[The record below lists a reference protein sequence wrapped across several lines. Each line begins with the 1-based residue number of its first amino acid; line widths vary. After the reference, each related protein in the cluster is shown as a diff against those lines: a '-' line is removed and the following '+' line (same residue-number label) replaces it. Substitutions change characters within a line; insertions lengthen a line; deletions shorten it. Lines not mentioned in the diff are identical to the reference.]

1 MTPLILCGYAP
12 IFIVFIGASAMPKPF
27 LKWVGGKHKVIK
39 NIVPHIEKCQG
50 TRFIEP
56 FVGSAAISIQVH
68 EQFDRLLLADYNVD
82 LINLYDLL
90 KNGDVEDFIDLTSQF
105 FGEDTHTSDMYYHLR
120 KEFNNTNDPILR
132 AVLFI
137 YLNRHGYNGMCRY
150 NSSGGFNI
158 PVGRYKTTPMFPKEN
173 MLEFSKMLKDNDAEL
188 KYCSFEDIFPMVGEG
203 DVVYCDPPY
212 IAINATASFS
222 SYTADGFTGEQHV
235 LLADLAREAQGRGAH
250 VLISNHYLEEIIPDL
265 YRGAELEIFPVQRT
279 ISAKASSRKKVDE
292 VLAIFKPQ

>member
-1 MTPLILCGYAP
+1 
-12 IFIVFIGASAMPKPF
+12 MPKPF
-27 LKWVGGKHKVIK
+27 LKWVGGKHRVIDR
-39 NIVPHIEKCQG
+39 IVPHINTCPG

-68 EQFDRLLLADYNVD
+68 ADFDRLLLADYNLD

-90 KNGDVEDFIDLTSQF
+90 KNGDVEDFIDLTSRF
-105 FGEDTHTSDMYYHLR
+105 FDADTHTSDMYYHLR
-120 KEFNNTNDPILR
+120 KEFNGTTDPNIR
-132 AVLFI
+132 AALFI
-137 YLNRHGYNGMCRY
+137 YLNRHGFNGMCRY
-150 NSSGGFNI
+150 NASGGFNI
-158 PVGRYKTTPMFPKEN
+158 PVGRYKNPPMFPKDA
-173 MLEFSKMLKDNDAEL
+173 MLEFSKMLRDNDAEL
-188 KYCSFEDIFPMVGEG
+188 KYCSFEEVLRIAGAG

-222 SYTADGFTGEQHV
+222 SYTADGFTGEQQV

-250 VLISNHYLEEIIPDL
+250 VLISNHYLEEIIPEL

-292 VLAIFKPQ
+292 VLAIFRP